1 MEAIT
6 VTVEP
11 LSRKVVV
18 FGSLNIDIV
27 VSVDRLPQA
36 GETVTARG
44 SRLLPGGKGANQA
57 VALARLG
64 ADAVLVGAV
73 GDDEFGVRLVEAA
86 RQEGLS
92 AEAIRI
98 VPSTPSG
105 TAMIYHAPSDNCIA
119 VVPGA
124 NACWEA
130 ELVASCGEM
139 IAGGTI
145 VLAQLELPWQAVA
158 RAFELARQHGVRTVL
173 NPAPAPA
180 SGIPESLLRLTDI
193 LTPNESEFRALCGRD
208 CDTDE
213 LLEAALLEWEAAY
226 GHRVL
231 VTRGA
236 IGASYLEAGHLRTVP
251 SLAVEVADTTGAGDT
266 FNGALCFG
274 LANGWPFD
282 RAAHFAAAAASL
294 SVTQLGAQAGMPT
307 FEAVMRRLPAES

>member
-1 MEAIT
+1 MGT
-6 VTVEP
+6 
-11 LSRKVVV
+11 LNRKVVV
-18 FGSLNIDIV
+18 FGSLNMDIV
-27 VSVDRLPQA
+27 VSMDRLPQA

-64 ADAVLVGAV
+64 ADADLVGAV
-73 GDDEFGVRLVEAA
+73 GDDEFGARLVEGI

-92 AEAIRI
+92 AATIRI
-98 VPSTPSG
+98 TDSMPTG
-105 TAMIYHAPSDNCIA
+105 TAMIYHAPADNCIA

-124 NACWEA
+124 NASWDIA
-130 ELVASCGEM
+130 LVNSCREM

-145 VLAQLELPWQAVA
+145 VLAQLELPVQAVT
-158 RAFELARQHGVRTVL
+158 RAFEIAKENGVQTIL
-173 NPAPAPA
+173 NPAPVPA

-193 LTPNESEFRALCGRD
+193 LTPNESEFRALCNRD

-213 LLEAALLEWEAAY
+213 LLEAALLEWETTNSQ
-226 GHRVL
+226 RVL

-274 LANGWPFD
+274 LANGWSFE
-282 RAAHFAAAAASL
+282 RSAEFAAAAASL
-294 SVTQLGAQAGMPT
+294 SVTGLGAQAGMPT
-307 FEAVMRRLPAES
+307 YEAVMSRISAELS